1 MTIRVAINGFGRIG
15 RNILR
20 AGWNQ
25 DDFEFV
31 FINDLTSDDM
41 LAYLLE
47 HDTVHGK
54 WAHKIET
61 TDKGI
66 VIDGT
71 LVRTASKRNPAELP
85 WKEMDIDVVLECTGV
100 FTTGVTAGA
109 HLEAGARKVIISA
122 PAKDIDGT
130 FVVGVN
136 DHELDPEQHT
146 IISNASCT
154 TNCLAPTAKL
164 LDGLVGIESG
174 MMTTVH
180 SYTMDQNILDAPH
193 RKGKFR
199 RARAAAQNMIPTTTG
214 AAQALRL
221 VLPELNGKIH
231 GMAIRVPTANVSMI
245 DLVINASRTTTV
257 EEVNAA
263 FEAAA
268 QGSLK
273 GILGVTHKPVVSS
286 DLISDPHST
295 TVDLS
300 LTTVLHGNVIKI
312 IAWYDNEW
320 GFSNRMLDLAKQLT
334 G

>member
-20 AGWNQ
+20 SGWSRPE
-25 DDFEFV
+25 FEFV

-41 LAYLLE
+41 LAYLLQ

-54 WAHKIET
+54 WSHNVDT
-61 TDKGI
+61 TENGI
-66 VIDGT
+66 VIDGK
-71 LVRTASKRNPAELP
+71 LVRTASKRNPSDLP
-85 WKEMDIDVVLECTGV
+85 WKDMNVDVVLECTGV
-100 FTTGVTAGA
+100 FTTGETAGA
-109 HLEAGARKVIISA
+109 HIAAGARKVIISA

-136 DHELDPEQHT
+136 DSGLDPVNHT

-154 TNCLAPTAKL
+154 TNCLAPTAQL
-164 LDGLVGIESG
+164 LDQLVGIESG

-180 SYTMDQNILDAPH
+180 AYTMDQNILDAPH

-214 AAQALRL
+214 AAQALSV
-221 VLPELNGKIH
+221 VLPGLTGKIH
-231 GMAIRVPTANVSMI
+231 GMAVRVPTANVSMI
-245 DLVINASRTTTV
+245 DLVINASRETTV

-268 QGSLK
+268 AGPLK
-273 GILGVTHKPVVSS
+273 GILGVTNKPVVSS

-320 GFSNRMLDLAKQLT
+320 GFSIAC
-334 G
+334 